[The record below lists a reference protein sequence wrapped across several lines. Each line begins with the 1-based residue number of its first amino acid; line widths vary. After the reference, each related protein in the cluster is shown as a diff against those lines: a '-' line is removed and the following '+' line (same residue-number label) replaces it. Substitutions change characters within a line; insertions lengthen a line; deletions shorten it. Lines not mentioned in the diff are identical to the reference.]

1 MKKRKVVIL
10 FLVLL
15 VLLVVLGI
23 LLYPFIYLCCG
34 ALFAKVQEST
44 DVSQY
49 NNFFGESVLEEYA
62 YKLGIDDFIFPD
74 KITAAMDVQD
84 FKMVYYNPWDA
95 EYFSYLVV
103 SYDEQGYKRELERL
117 QEYESTDYL
126 GIYGVEGFEEKYT
139 LLAMNA
145 DDYHGFVYALS
156 DNEDTIVYV
165 EMLFCNYCTDL
176 DYTEYIPNEYLP
188 IGFDAMDGNPYQKKQ
203 EQIFYREQN
212 E

>member
-1 MKKRKVVIL
+1 MKRRKILVVIS

-15 VLLVVLGI
+15 VLLIVLGI
-23 LLYPFIYLCCG
+23 LLFPFLYLCYG
-34 ALFAKVQEST
+34 VLFTKVEVCA

-49 NNFFGESVLEEYA
+49 NNFFGEYVLQEYD
-62 YKLGIDDFIFPD
+62 YKLGIDDSIFPD
-74 KITAAMDVQD
+74 EITADMDVQD

-95 EYFSYLVV
+95 EYLSYLVV
-103 SYDEQGYKRELERL
+103 TYDEAYKTELERL
-117 QEYESTDYL
+117 QDYESTDYL

-139 LLAMNA
+139 LVAINA

-165 EMLFCNYCTDL
+165 EMLFCNYYSYL
-176 DYTEYIPNEYLP
+176 DYTEYIPSEYLP

-203 EQIFYREQN
+203 EQIRFKDI
-212 E
+212 